1 MTVSDSKRLSRAF
14 LALLLAFFVN
24 FLGYAFI
31 VPILP
36 SWQTQFALN
45 ATQATLLVSLWA
57 VPLFLLGPF
66 TGRISDRFGPGRTIF
81 VSLVLL
87 TGSSLL
93 YIVATNE
100 LVGRPFLLLALAR
113 LVHGASGATVMTA
126 GLAAASQLWPTR
138 FGEQAGKLLG
148 IAAIGGLFGPVLG
161 GVLFSWGEAYAF
173 AVLAGLTLAVCPLM
187 LLASNDVGGPNAS
200 SAATVSITVFFS
212 DPILFRV
219 GVLLAITTV
228 ATGALEAGVPL
239 FLDDT
244 LGLSAAQIGGVLLVM
259 VLMQGI
265 GSVVWGRLVDR
276 RGPTRYMVIGWTF
289 VVISLVG
296 VGLAGTVVTGTT
308 AVLAMV
314 ALLGAFQFSI
324 AAAQIPMLPM
334 IDTATNRAL
343 GEGNPGLAFGVFGAA
358 WAAGTILGPLTVGPV
373 FDLFGSWALAL
384 GGLALP
390 ACAALLITVMNREVL
405 HECYEEEI
413 NKRKRNSASTGRTVQ
428 SVQEED

>member
-1 MTVSDSKRLSRAF
+1 MSTAEPTHQRAF
-14 LALLLAFFVN
+14 LALVFAFFVN

-36 SWQTQFALN
+36 AWQTLFSLN

-57 VPLFLLGPF
+57 VPLFLLGPV
-66 TGRISDRFGPGRTIF
+66 TGRITDRYGSGRTIF
-81 VSLVLL
+81 VSLLL
-87 TGSSLL
+87 LSGSSCL

-113 LVHGASGATVMTA
+113 LLHGASGATIMTA
-126 GLAAASQLWPTR
+126 GLASASQLWPTK

-148 IAAIGGLFGPVLG
+148 IAAIGGLVGPVLG
-161 GVLFSWGEAYAF
+161 GVLFTWGEATAF
-173 AVLAGLTLAVCPLM
+173 LVLACLTLAVCPLV
-187 LLASNDVGGPNAS
+187 LLAINDIGGPNES
-200 SAATVSITVFFS
+200 VSNTVSVRIFFD

-239 FLDDT
+239 FLDDS
-244 LGLSAAQIGGVLLVM
+244 LGLTAAEIGGVLLVM

-276 RGPTRYMVIGWTF
+276 KGPTRYMIIGWSC
-289 VVISLVG
+289 VVLSLIGVG
-296 VGLAGTVVTGTT
+296 VVGAFLTGEV
-308 AVLAMV
+308 AVFAMM
-314 ALLGAFQFSI
+314 ALLGGFQFSI

-358 WAAGTILGPLTVGPV
+358 WAAGTILGPLLVGPV
-373 FDLFGSWALAL
+373 FDLFESWSIAL
-384 GGLALP
+384 GGLAIP
-390 ACAALLITVMNREVL
+390 AFGALLLTLGNKEIL
-405 HECYEEEI
+405 GECYETEI
-413 NKRKRNSASTGRTVQ
+413 AKRKQLAAS
-428 SVQEED
+428 EE

>member
-1 MTVSDSKRLSRAF
+1 MSDSPQPHQRAF
-14 LALLLAFFVN
+14 FALVFAFFVN

-57 VPLFLLGPF
+57 VPLFFFGPL
-66 TGRISDRFGPGRTIF
+66 TGRITDRFGAGRTVL

-87 TGSSLL
+87 TGSSCL

-100 LVGRPFLLLALAR
+100 WFSRPFLLLAVAR
-113 LVHGASGATVMTA
+113 LIHGASGATIMTA

-148 IAAIGGLFGPVLG
+148 VAAIGGLFGPVLG
-161 GVLFSWGEAYAF
+161 GLLFTWGEGMAF
-173 AVLAGLTLAVCPLM
+173 MVLAGVTFAVVPVVFF
-187 LLASNDVGGPNAS
+187 AANEIGGPS
-200 SAATVSITVFFS
+200 KGISGTVSIGVFFT

-239 FLDDT
+239 FLADT
-244 LGLSAAQIGGVLLVM
+244 LGFSSAQIGGVLLVM

-276 RGPTRYMVIGWTF
+276 KGPTRYM
-289 VVISLVG
+289 LVG
-296 VGLAGTVVTGTT
+296 WSVVVLSLMGVGASGALFSGDV
-308 AVLAMV
+308 AVLVMIC
-314 ALLGAFQFSI
+314 LLGAFQFSI

-334 IDTATNRAL
+334 IDTATTRAL
-343 GEGNPGLAFGVFGAA
+343 GEGNPGLAFGAFGAA
-358 WAAGTILGPLTVGPV
+358 WAAGTILGPLLVGPV
-373 FDLFGSWALAL
+373 FDLFDSWSIAL
-384 GGLALP
+384 GGLAVP
-390 ACAALLITVMNREVL
+390 ALAALILTWSNRDDL
-405 HECYEEEI
+405 RECYDEEI
-413 NKRKRNSASTGRTVQ
+413 SKRHGGSSSATSLFER
-428 SVQEED
+428 EEH

>member
-1 MTVSDSKRLSRAF
+1 MSTAEPTHQRAF
-14 LALLLAFFVN
+14 LALVFAFFVN

-36 SWQTQFALN
+36 AWQTLFSLN

-57 VPLFLLGPF
+57 VPLFLLGPV
-66 TGRISDRFGPGRTIF
+66 TGRITDRYGSGRTIF
-81 VSLVLL
+81 VSLLL
-87 TGSSLL
+87 LSGSSCL

-113 LVHGASGATVMTA
+113 LLHGASGATIMTA
-126 GLAAASQLWPTR
+126 GLASASQLWPTK

-148 IAAIGGLFGPVLG
+148 IAAIGGLVGPVLG
-161 GVLFSWGEAYAF
+161 GVLFTWGEATAF
-173 AVLAGLTLAVCPLM
+173 LVLACLTLAVCPLV
-187 LLASNDVGGPNAS
+187 LLAINDIGGPNES
-200 SAATVSITVFFS
+200 VSNTVSVRIFFD

-239 FLDDT
+239 FLDDS
-244 LGLSAAQIGGVLLVM
+244 LGLTAAEIGGVLLVM

-276 RGPTRYMVIGWTF
+276 KGPTRYMIIGWSC
-289 VVISLVG
+289 VVLSLIGVG
-296 VGLAGTVVTGTT
+296 VVGAFLTGEV
-308 AVLAMV
+308 AVFAMMT
-314 ALLGAFQFSI
+314 LLGGFQFSI

-358 WAAGTILGPLTVGPV
+358 WAAGTILGPLLVGPV
-373 FDLFGSWALAL
+373 FDLFGSWSIAL
-384 GGLALP
+384 GGLAIP
-390 ACAALLITVMNREVL
+390 AFGALLLTLGNKEIL
-405 HECYEEEI
+405 GECYETEI
-413 NKRKRNSASTGRTVQ
+413 AKRKQLAAS
-428 SVQEED
+428 EE

>member
-1 MTVSDSKRLSRAF
+1 VSSSPEPHRRAF
-14 LALLLAFFVN
+14 PALFLAFFVN

-36 SWQTQFALN
+36 SWQTQFDLN

-57 VPLFLLGPF
+57 VPLFFFGPM
-66 TGRISDRFGPGRTIF
+66 TGRVTDRFGAGPTVL

-87 TGSSLL
+87 TVSSGL

-100 LVGRPFLLLALAR
+100 WIGRPFLLLAIAR
-113 LVHGASGATVMTA
+113 LVHGASGATIMTA
-126 GLAAASQLWPTR
+126 GLAAASQIWPTR

-161 GVLFSWGEAYAF
+161 GLLFAWGEGMAF
-173 AVLAGLTLAVCPLM
+173 TVLAGLTFAVVPVVFV
-187 LLASNDVGGPNAS
+187 ASEDIGGPNPGIS
-200 SAATVSITVFFS
+200 ATVSVRVFFT
-212 DPILFRV
+212 DPILCRV

-239 FLDDT
+239 FLDDA
-244 LGLSAAQIGGVLLVM
+244 LGFSSAQIGGVLLVM
-259 VLMQGI
+259 VLMQGL

-276 RGPTRYMVIGWTF
+276 KGPTRYM
-289 VVISLVG
+289 LVG
-296 VGLAGTVVTGTT
+296 WCVVVLSLLGVGAAGAIFTGHL
-308 AVLAMV
+308 AVLVMIG
-314 ALLGAFQFSI
+314 LLGAFQFSI

-358 WAAGTILGPLTVGPV
+358 WAAGTILGPLLVGPV
-373 FDLFGSWALAL
+373 FDLFGSWSVAL

-390 ACAALLITVMNREVL
+390 AAGALLLTWANRENL
-405 HECYEEEI
+405 RECYEAEI
-413 NKRKRNSASTGRTVQ
+413 SKRRSLGASPSSEQGN
-428 SVQEED
+428 QEEH

>member
-1 MTVSDSKRLSRAF
+1 MNGDGKGAHSRAF

-36 SWQTQFALN
+36 AWQTQFSLN

-57 VPLFLLGPF
+57 VPLFLLGPL
-66 TGRISDRFGPGRTIF
+66 TGRVTDRFGAGPTVL
-81 VSLVLL
+81 VSLLLL

-113 LVHGASGATVMTA
+113 LVHGASGATIMTA
-126 GLAAASQLWPTR
+126 GLAAASKLWPTQ

-148 IAAIGGLFGPVLG
+148 IAAIGGLFGPVMG
-161 GVLFSWGEAYAF
+161 GLLFSWGEAYAF
-173 AVLAGLTLAVCPLM
+173 GILAAVTFAVVPLVALARR
-187 LLASNDVGGPNAS
+187 DIGGPTSGVS
-200 SAATVSITVFFS
+200 STVSLSVFFS
-212 DPILFRV
+212 DVILFRV
-219 GVLLAITTV
+219 AVLLAITTV

-244 LGLSAAQIGGVLLVM
+244 LGLNSAQIGGVLLVM

-265 GSVVWGRLVDR
+265 GSVIWGKWVDR
-276 RGPTRYMVIGWTF
+276 NGPTRYMIIGWTA
-289 VVISLVG
+289 VVLSLLG
-296 VGLAGTVVTGTT
+296 VGFVGSLLSGNVAIW
-308 AVLAMV
+308 AMV
-314 ALLGAFQFSI
+314 ALLGVFQFSI

-358 WAAGTILGPLTVGPV
+358 WAAGTILGPLLVGPV
-373 FDLFGSWALAL
+373 FDIFGSWALAL
-384 GGLALP
+384 GGLAIP
-390 ACAALLITVMNREVL
+390 AGIALLITIKNRGML
-405 HECYEEEI
+405 HDCYETEI
-413 NKRKRNSASTGRTVQ
+413 QKRKANISQ
-428 SVQEED
+428 

>member
-1 MTVSDSKRLSRAF
+1 MSTLESSHQKAF
-14 LALLLAFFVN
+14 MALFFAFFVN

-36 SWQTQFALN
+36 AWQTQFSLN

-57 VPLFLLGPF
+57 VPLFLFGPL
-66 TGRISDRFGPGRTIF
+66 TGRITDRHGAGRTVA

-87 TGSSLL
+87 AASSGL
-93 YIVATNE
+93 YVVATKE
-100 LVGRPFLLLALAR
+100 WVGRPFALLALAR
-113 LVHGASGATVMTA
+113 LLHGASGATIMTA
-126 GLAAASQLWPTR
+126 GLASASQLWPTR

-161 GVLFSWGEAYAF
+161 GFLFTWGEAWAF
-173 AVLAGLTLAVCPLM
+173 AALGCLTLAVVPLVV
-187 LLASNDVGGPNAS
+187 LARKEIGGPLEGS
-200 SAATVSITVFFS
+200 SASVSIRVFFQ
-212 DPILFRV
+212 DAILFRV

-239 FLDDT
+239 FLNDT
-244 LGLSAAQIGGVLLVM
+244 LGLSSAQIGGVLLVM

-265 GSVVWGRLVDR
+265 GSVVWGRLVDQK
-276 RGPTRYMVIGWTF
+276 GPTRYMVIGWTF
-289 VVISLVG
+289 VVLSLLG
-296 VGLAGTVVTGTT
+296 VGATG
-308 AVLAMV
+308 
-314 ALLGAFQFSI
+314 ALLEGDMAVFAMIGLLGVFQFSI

-358 WAAGTILGPLTVGPV
+358 WAAGTILGPLLVGPV

-384 GGLALP
+384 GGLAVP
-390 ACAALLITVMNREVL
+390 AAGALFITLSNREVL
-405 HECYEEEI
+405 RDCYETEI
-413 NKRKRNSASTGRTVQ
+413 QKRQ
-428 SVQEED
+428 L

>member
-1 MTVSDSKRLSRAF
+1 VNKGSDARQDRAF
-14 LALLLAFFVN
+14 VALMLAFFVN
-24 FLGYAFI
+24 FLGYAYI
-31 VPILP
+31 VPVLP
-36 SWQTQFALN
+36 SWQAQFGLN

-57 VPLFLLGPF
+57 VPLFLFGPI
-66 TGRISDRFGPGRTIF
+66 TGWVSDRFGAGRTIF
-81 VSLVLL
+81 VSLLL
-87 TGSSLL
+87 LSGSSCL

-100 LVGRPFLLLALAR
+100 LVGRPFLLLSVAR
-113 LVHGASGATVMTA
+113 LVHGASGATIMTA

-161 GVLFSWGEAYAF
+161 GLLFSLGEAYAF
-173 AVLAGLTLAVCPLM
+173 VFLAGLTFAVSPVM
-187 LLASNDVGGPNAS
+187 LLASKDVGGPNES
-200 SAATVSITVFFS
+200 SSATVSIGVFFTN
-212 DPILFRV
+212 PILFRV

-244 LGLSAAQIGGVLLVM
+244 LGFSAAQIGGVLLVM

-265 GSVVWGRLVDR
+265 GSVVWGRWVDR
-276 RGPTRYMVIGWTF
+276 NGPTRYMLIGWS
-289 VVISLVG
+289 VVVLSLVG
-296 VGLAGTVVTGTT
+296 VGLAGALMTGTV
-308 AVLAMV
+308 AALAMV
-314 ALLGAFQFSI
+314 GLLGVFQFSI

-390 ACAALLITVMNREVL
+390 AAAALLITLFNRETL
-405 HECYEEEI
+405 QECYEAEI
-413 NKRKRNSASTGRTVQ
+413 TKRMAVTTSSLHHDQLG
-428 SVQEED
+428 QEEG